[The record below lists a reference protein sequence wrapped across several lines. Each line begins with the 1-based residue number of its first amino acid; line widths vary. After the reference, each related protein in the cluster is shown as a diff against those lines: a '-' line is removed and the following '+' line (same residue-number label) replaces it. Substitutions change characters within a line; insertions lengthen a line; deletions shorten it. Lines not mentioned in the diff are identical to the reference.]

1 MTIEDDDDTEDFG
14 TSIAIA
20 HHMAI
25 LDLIAIIRDL
35 DGSPKDRLDQIE
47 DALNAL
53 LPPESL
59 EDTDD

>member
-1 MTIEDDDDTEDFG
+1 MSIEDDDDTEDFG

-20 HHMAI
+20 HHIAI
-25 LDLIAIIRDL
+25 LDLIAIIRGLEGAPGD
-35 DGSPKDRLDQIE
+35 KLDQIE

-59 EDTDD
+59 EDDE